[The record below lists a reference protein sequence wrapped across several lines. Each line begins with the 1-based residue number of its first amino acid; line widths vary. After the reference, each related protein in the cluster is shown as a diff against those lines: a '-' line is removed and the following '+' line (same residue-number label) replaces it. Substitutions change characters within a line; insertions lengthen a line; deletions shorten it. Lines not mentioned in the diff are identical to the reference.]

1 MRGRDLA
8 FRRFLLILLLFF
20 GGLLLGFL
28 LIMLLGRN
36 AFSDGFGLLLF
47 FLGLLGVTSLFRIL
61 VCLA

>member
-8 FRRFLLILLLFF
+8 FRCFLLILLLFF

-36 AFSDGFGLLLF
+36 AFSDSLGLLLF
-47 FLGLLGVTSLFRIL
+47 FLGLLGVL